1 MNDDFK
7 EKIYNFYEQI
17 KKSNNLSSEEEIILE
32 SYIEELSKKIKP
44 SYNFIEKIKK
54 KEIDSKT
61 LVKVVD
67 ALKEKNYDD

>member
-17 KKSNNLSSEEEIILE
+17 KKTNNLSSEEEIILE
-32 SYIEELSKKIKP
+32 NYIEELSKKIKP
-44 SYNFIEKIKK
+44 SYNFIKKIKK